1 MKKQLSCCALLFA
14 AALVLHAMPV
24 LAAPP
29 VQGSLDLSAAIFGPA
44 ECSAGAALDPEEM
57 RRFGQ
62 GRPGSQ
68 NKAFPCDAKC
78 SDGTYVGCFGN
89 VCEGVDARCPYE
101 KGYCIG
107 NYSGKKVCPT
117 CNQCKADGSKCV

>member
-1 MKKQLSCCALLFA
+1 MKKQLSFCALLFA

-29 VQGSLDLSAAIFGPA
+29 VQGSVDLSAAIFGPA

-57 RRFGQ
+57 RRIGQ

-68 NKAFPCDAKC
+68 NKAVVCGALC
-78 SDGTYVGCFGN
+78 SDGSDVGCFGT
-89 VCEGVDARCPYE
+89 VCTVVHANCPYE
-101 KGYCIG
+101 KGYCYG